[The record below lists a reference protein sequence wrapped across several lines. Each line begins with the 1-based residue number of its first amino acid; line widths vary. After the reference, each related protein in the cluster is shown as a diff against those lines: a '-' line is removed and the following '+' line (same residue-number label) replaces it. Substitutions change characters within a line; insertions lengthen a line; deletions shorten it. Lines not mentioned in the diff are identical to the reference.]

1 MPNTVIAK
9 HPNKC
14 IVNTQ
19 NPFNHLSLKN
29 NSTTSEEK
37 EENVVSDPKKPVIK
51 NNRHSELICGNCQ
64 KSPSNAPIIKQPSKL
79 AIKVPRANEENKGLN
94 NNPITQ
100 RNDAPNIAPQ
110 LMNNKAC
117 INNLIQIEFASNEL
131 PIHLY
136 LSQLLPNLNKP
147 FLNEYQHLA

>member
-1 MPNTVIAK
+1 MPKTVIAK

-14 IVNTQ
+14 IINTQ

-64 KSPSNAPIIKQPSKL
+64 KSPSNTPIIKQPSKL
-79 AIKVPRANEENKGLN
+79 AIKVPKANEENKGLN
-94 NNPITQ
+94 NNPIVQ

-110 LMNNKAC
+110 LMNNNAC
-117 INNLIQIEFASNEL
+117 INNLI
-131 PIHLY
+131 
-136 LSQLLPNLNKP
+136 
-147 FLNEYQHLA
+147 

>member
-1 MPNTVIAK
+1 MPNVVIAK

-14 IVNTQ
+14 IASTQ

-64 KSPSNAPIIKQPSKL
+64 KSPSNTPIIKQPSKL
-79 AIKVPRANEENKGLN
+79 AIKAPKANEENKGLN
-94 NNPITQ
+94 NNPIVQ

-110 LMNNKAC
+110 LMNNNAC
-117 INNLIQIEFASNEL
+117 INNLI
-131 PIHLY
+131 
-136 LSQLLPNLNKP
+136 
-147 FLNEYQHLA
+147 

>member
-14 IVNTQ
+14 IINTQ

-51 NNRHSELICGNCQ
+51 NNRHSALICGNCQ
-64 KSPSNAPIIKQPSKL
+64 KSPSNTPIIKQPSKL
-79 AIKVPRANEENKGLN
+79 AIKVPKANEENKGLN
-94 NNPITQ
+94 NNPIAQ

-110 LMNNKAC
+110 LINNNAF
-117 INNLIQIEFASNEL
+117 INNLIQIGFANNERL
-131 PIHLY
+131 ILLY
-136 LSQLLPNLNKP
+136 LNQ
-147 FLNEYQHLA
+147 

>member
-14 IVNTQ
+14 IINTQ

-51 NNRHSELICGNCQ
+51 NNLHSALICGNCQ
-64 KSPSNAPIIKQPSKL
+64 KSPSNTPIIKQPSKL
-79 AIKVPRANEENKGLN
+79 AIKVPKANEENKGLN
-94 NNPITQ
+94 NNPIAQ

-110 LMNNKAC
+110 LMNNNAC
-117 INNLIQIEFASNEL
+117 INNLIQIGFANNERL
-131 PIHLY
+131 ILLY
-136 LSQLLPNLNKP
+136 LSQ
-147 FLNEYQHLA
+147 

>member
-14 IVNTQ
+14 IINTQ

-37 EENVVSDPKKPVIK
+37 DENVVSDPKKPVIK

-64 KSPSNAPIIKQPSKL
+64 KPSKL
-79 AIKVPRANEENKGLN
+79 AIKVPKANEENKGLN
-94 NNPITQ
+94 NNPIAQ
-100 RNDAPNIAPQ
+100 RNDAPNIAP
-110 LMNNKAC
+110 
-117 INNLIQIEFASNEL
+117 
-131 PIHLY
+131 
-136 LSQLLPNLNKP
+136 
-147 FLNEYQHLA
+147 

>member
-14 IVNTQ
+14 IINTQ

-37 EENVVSDPKKPVIK
+37 DENVVSDPKKPVIK
-51 NNRHSELICGNCQ
+51 NNRHSELICGNYQ
-64 KSPSNAPIIKQPSKL
+64 KSPSNTPIIKQPSKL
-79 AIKVPRANEENKGLN
+79 AIKVPKANEENKGLN
-94 NNPITQ
+94 NNPIAQ

-110 LMNNKAC
+110 LMNNNAC
-117 INNLIQIEFASNEL
+117 INNLIQIGFANNERL
-131 PIHLY
+131 ILLY
-136 LSQLLPNLNKP
+136 LSQ
-147 FLNEYQHLA
+147 

>member
-1 MPNTVIAK
+1 MPNPVIAK

-14 IVNTQ
+14 IINTQ

-64 KSPSNAPIIKQPSKL
+64 KSPSNTPIIKQPSKL
-79 AIKVPRANEENKGLN
+79 AIKVPKAKEENKGLN
-94 NNPITQ
+94 NNPIVQ

-110 LMNNKAC
+110 LMNNNAC
-117 INNLIQIEFASNEL
+117 INNLIQIEFANNERL
-131 PIHLY
+131 ILLY
-136 LSQLLPNLNKP
+136 LSQ
-147 FLNEYQHLA
+147 

>member
-1 MPNTVIAK
+1 MPNVVIAK

-14 IVNTQ
+14 IASTL

-64 KSPSNAPIIKQPSKL
+64 KSPSNTPIIKQPSKL
-79 AIKVPRANEENKGLN
+79 AIKVPKANEENKGLN
-94 NNPITQ
+94 NNPIVQ

-110 LMNNKAC
+110 LMNNNAC
-117 INNLIQIEFASNEL
+117 INNLI
-131 PIHLY
+131 
-136 LSQLLPNLNKP
+136 
-147 FLNEYQHLA
+147 

>member
-14 IVNTQ
+14 IINTQ

-29 NSTTSEEK
+29 NSTISEEK

-51 NNRHSELICGNCQ
+51 NNRHSELICGNSQ
-64 KSPSNAPIIKQPSKL
+64 KSPSNTPIIKQPSKL
-79 AIKVPRANEENKGLN
+79 AIKVPKANEENKGLN
-94 NNPITQ
+94 NNPIAQ

-110 LMNNKAC
+110 LMNNNAC
-117 INNLIQIEFASNEL
+117 INNLIQIGFANNERQIL
-131 PIHLY
+131 LY
-136 LSQLLPNLNKP
+136 LSQ
-147 FLNEYQHLA
+147 

>member
-14 IVNTQ
+14 IINTQ

-37 EENVVSDPKKPVIK
+37 DENVVSDPKKPVIK
-51 NNRHSELICGNCQ
+51 NNRHSEPICGNCQ
-64 KSPSNAPIIKQPSKL
+64 KSPSNTPIIKQPSKL
-79 AIKVPRANEENKGLN
+79 AIKVPKANEENKGLN
-94 NNPITQ
+94 NNPIAQ

-110 LMNNKAC
+110 LMNNNAC
-117 INNLIQIEFASNEL
+117 INNLIQIGFANNERL
-131 PIHLY
+131 ILLY
-136 LSQLLPNLNKP
+136 LSQ
-147 FLNEYQHLA
+147 

>member
-1 MPNTVIAK
+1 MPNVVIAK

-14 IVNTQ
+14 IINTQ

-51 NNRHSELICGNCQ
+51 NNLHSELICGNCQ
-64 KSPSNAPIIKQPSKL
+64 KSPSNTPIIKQPSKL
-79 AIKVPRANEENKGLN
+79 AIKVPKANEENKGLN
-94 NNPITQ
+94 NNPIAQ

-110 LMNNKAC
+110 LINNNAC
-117 INNLIQIEFASNEL
+117 INNLIQIGFANNERL
-131 PIHLY
+131 ILLY
-136 LSQLLPNLNKP
+136 LNQ
-147 FLNEYQHLA
+147 